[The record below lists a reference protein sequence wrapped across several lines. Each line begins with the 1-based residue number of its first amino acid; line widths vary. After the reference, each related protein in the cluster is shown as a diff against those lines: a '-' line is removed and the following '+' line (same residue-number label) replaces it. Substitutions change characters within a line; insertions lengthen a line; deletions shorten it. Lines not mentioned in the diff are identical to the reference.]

1 MTHVRFN
8 SGNCAPA
15 RTRHQPSNSLIN
27 WFWSDLEK
35 AQLGGTFPM
44 ANIIETK
51 DDFRIELSVP
61 GFMKSDFRINLDGQI
76 LSISGVVNEEGKELE
91 ETLVRHEFSKRP
103 FTRNF
108 RLSNWVDSTG
118 ILAKFENGILIVSIP
133 KVEQAKSKPAMEISV
148 D

>member
-8 SGNCAPA
+8 HGKCASA
-15 RTRHQPSNSLIN
+15 STRYQPSNAMLN
-27 WFWSDLEK
+27 WFWNDLERGQ
-35 AQLGGTFPM
+35 AGGSLPL
-44 ANIIETK
+44 ANIVETK

-61 GFMKSDFRINLDGQI
+61 GFAKSDFRINLEGQI
-76 LSISGVVNEEGKELE
+76 LSISGGINEDENKLE
-91 ETLVRHEFSKRP
+91 ENFVRHEFSKKP

-108 RLSNWVDSTG
+108 RLSNWVDSTS
-118 ILAKFENGILIVSIP
+118 IVAKFENGILIVSIP